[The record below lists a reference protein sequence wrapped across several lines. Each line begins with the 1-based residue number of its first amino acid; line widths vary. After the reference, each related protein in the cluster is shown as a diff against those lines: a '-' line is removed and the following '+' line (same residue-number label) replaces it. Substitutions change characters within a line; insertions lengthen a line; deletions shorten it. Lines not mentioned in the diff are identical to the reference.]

1 MGTNAN
7 FGRRRPVRSA
17 RAMAPLGMAA
27 AALAFSLAAP
37 GPALAQHAQ
46 TDALHGGILEVPVNK
61 SQIVSTDQKILRVM
75 IGNPEIADVVPVT
88 ERSVYVLGKKMG
100 TTSLTLY
107 GFGGRVLSVVDIAVG
122 PDVQGLRDQLERLV
136 PGSGID
142 ASISGES
149 IVLSGLSNDA
159 GSINRAVQLA
169 KTYAG
174 DNVVNLVSLGAT
186 QQVMLEVRFSEVR
199 RDVDQN
205 VGVSG
210 FYNGT
215 DVFGG
220 LGNGAS
226 ITPGPTGASQIGI
239 GSVAET
245 FGVLGATFRVLGAD
259 VEAYLDALE
268 EKGFAKRLAEPT
280 LVALSGEKAS
290 FLAGGEFPI
299 PVIQGGGGGGVGGNG
314 NSAITIEFKQFG
326 VSLGFTPTV
335 LSDRTINLKV
345 EPEVSSIDRQASI
358 QLNGITIPG
367 LQTRRASTTLELRD
381 GESFAIA
388 GLLQRDFGSTVRQ
401 VPLLGNIPILGA
413 LFRSTEFQ
421 KGETELLIVVTP
433 RLVRPIRPD
442 QVRLPTDRVAD
453 PDPTATILTGEAYD
467 PLPAYP
473 KGTDTTPPETQYEF

>member
-1 MGTNAN
+1 MGIDLSQST
-7 FGRRRPVRSA
+7 RPRLLIASVA
-17 RAMAPLGMAA
+17 ILALGAA
-27 AALAFSLAAP
+27 DFAAP
-37 GPALAQHAQ
+37 APVLAQEQ
-46 TDALHGGILEVPVNK
+46 GGPLHGGTLEVPVNK
-61 SQIVSTDQKILRVM
+61 SQIVSTDQQIVRVM

-88 ERSVYVLGKKMG
+88 ERSVYVLGKAMG

-107 GFGGRVLSVVDIAVG
+107 GTGGRVLSVVDVAVG
-122 PDVQGLRDQLERLV
+122 PDVQGFRDQLDRLV

-149 IVLSGLSNDA
+149 LVLSGLANDA
-159 GSINRAVQLA
+159 GAVNRAVQLA

-174 DNVVNLVSLGAT
+174 EKVVNLVSIGST
-186 QQVMLEVRFSEVR
+186 QQVMLEVRFSEVKR
-199 RDVDQN
+199 NTGQDI
-205 VGVSG
+205 GVSG
-210 FYNGT
+210 FFNGGSDT
-215 DVFGG
+215 GAFGS
-220 LGNGAS
+220 GAS
-226 ITPGPTGASQIGI
+226 ITPNPSTGTSDLKVS
-239 GSVAET
+239 SVLDS

-259 VEAYLDALE
+259 VEAYLNALE

-299 PVIQGGGGGGVGGNG
+299 PVVQGGGGGGGGVGNNG
-314 NSAITIEFKQFG
+314 GAAITVEFKPFG

-335 LSDRTINLKV
+335 LGDKTINLKV

-358 QLNGITIPG
+358 QLNGVVIPG

-388 GLLQRDFGSTVRQ
+388 GLLQQDFASTVKQ

-453 PDPTATILTGEAYD
+453 PTPGATVLTGEAYD
-467 PLPAYP
+467 PLPNYQNAAP
-473 KGTDTTPPETQYEF
+473 AGAPETKYEF